1 MIVYDE
7 LVKKVNAIQT
17 ADTSNLVRKTDYDKK
32 SCKIEKKIL
41 DHDHSKYKTTQE
53 FNKLTADSFAVR
65 LD

>member
-1 MIVYDE
+1 MT
-7 LVKKVNAIQT
+7 KKVVK
-17 ADTSNLVRKTDYDKK
+17 LKK
-32 SCKIEKKIL
+32 NKL